1 MRGKKESFLLIAF
14 LVVFF
19 AVSLLINFFH
29 TEKTIFHKDNCP
41 ACNFLNSTFA
51 TGQINFFQ
59 IPELFFIDIIKTSL
73 SFHLKETFLISSCGR
88 SPPQS

>member
-1 MRGKKESFLLIAF
+1 MKGKKESFLSITF
-14 LVVFF
+14 LFVFF
-19 AVSLLINFFH
+19 IVTLLVNFTH
-29 TEKTIFHKDNCP
+29 TEKTVFHKDNCP

-59 IPELFFIDIIKTSL
+59 IPEVFFIDIIKISL